1 MVSELEARRSESVGL
16 QMYLEATA
24 SKIDWIDVGETS
36 GQRSQF
42 RIITVIEWV
51 RIDQKKTLNKK
62 KKNRKKKKKFK
73 KKKKK
78 KEKKQKK
85 RKSNRKREKENG
97 NGKGKEKG
105 KK

>member
-62 KKNRKKKKKFK
+62 KK
-73 KKKKK
+73 KK
-78 KEKKQKK
+78 KEKKHKK